1 MDKIDNRR
9 FWLGAVLAI
18 LGVIIMIIGMFI
30 PPEGHISTSVLSG
43 TGEIFL
49 LAGAILGLDQYVNF
63 KVTKILRGEEDK
75 KKEEE

>member
-9 FWLGAVLAI
+9 FWLGAVLATM
-18 LGVIIMIIGMFI
+18 GVVIMIIGMFI

-49 LAGAILGLDQYVNF
+49 LAGAILGLDQYVNL
-63 KVTKILRGEEDK
+63 KVTRILRGEEEK
-75 KKEEE
+75 KKNE

>member
-9 FWLGAVLAI
+9 FWLGTVLAI

-30 PPEGHISTSVLSG
+30 PPEGYISTSVLSG

-49 LAGAILGLDQYVNF
+49 LAGAILGLDQYVNL
-63 KVTKILRGEEDK
+63 KVTRILRGEEK
-75 KKEEE
+75 KKEAEK

>member
-49 LAGAILGLDQYVNF
+49 LAGAILGLDQYVNL
-63 KVTKILRGEEDK
+63 KVTKILRGEEK
-75 KKEEE
+75 KKEAEK

>member
-49 LAGAILGLDQYVNF
+49 LAGAILGLDQYVNL
-63 KVTKILRGEEDK
+63 KVTRILRGEEK
-75 KKEEE
+75 KKEDEK

>member
-9 FWLGAVLAI
+9 FWLGAILAV
-18 LGVIIMIIGMFI
+18 LGVVIMMIGMFI

-63 KVTKILRGEEDK
+63 KVTKILRSEEEK
-75 KKEEE
+75 KKEE

>member
-49 LAGAILGLDQYVNF
+49 LAGDILGLDQYVNL
-63 KVTKILRGEEDK
+63 KVTRILRGEEK
-75 KKEEE
+75 KKEAEQ

>member
-49 LAGAILGLDQYVNF
+49 LAGAILGLDQYVNL
-63 KVTKILRGEEDK
+63 KVTRILRGEEK
-75 KKEEE
+75 KKEAEQ

>member
-49 LAGAILGLDQYVNF
+49 LAGDILGLDQYVNL
-63 KVTKILRGEEDK
+63 KVTRILRGEDK
-75 KKEEE
+75 KKEAEQ